1 MFIHKGKKMLAMLT
15 LIPLATGMVMGAFPA
30 AITYADAG
38 DNTPI
43 NSQATGSWQTGD
55 LHVHTFESDDA
66 QVSLEDVLDAGL
78 TKYGLDWIA
87 LTDHLRLS
95 KRDHNGNDISDGPIP
110 MSQGM
115 NEYQV
120 PQIKALQ
127 DAGKYTGKTIFS
139 GFEWDMP
146 THEHVGV
153 GILTDEPNSTE
164 ALNAAKEFEYRFTN
178 RAANLFNAADVANW
192 DQNGGRAYTTH
203 QDALTAI
210 NWLATNYPMTS
221 YAMIN
226 HPSRGKN
233 KYTIADFRDF
243 NDLAPQVV
251 FGIEGMLGNQMEPDR
266 GGYNTSYNVAN
277 PTADDGYKYRTY
289 GGVDYMVA
297 KVGGL
302 WDALLGE
309 GRHFWNYGNSDY
321 HFKTIGTNSSGYFP
335 GEYAKTYSWV
345 EGTGMQAVLDGLRSG
360 KSFSVFGDLINALD
374 FTASGA
380 GNQVEMGEDLNV
392 TQGDEVELKIRF
404 KSPATSNNYENPIN
418 NGASAGQVPVVDH
431 VDLIAG
437 DVTAKAEK
445 GTAAYTK
452 DTNDSTQVLATFTSN
467 DWTTDAEGYNV
478 ITYKIQAADQDKY
491 FRLRG
496 TNLGMNVTGETV
508 NGEPQ
513 LDPKNTT
520 ADATTRFNQINES
533 NYRDLWFYSNPIF
546 MSATPYSDA
555 QAVTDTIQA
564 IDLGDLSAV
573 HSDLTLPVEGKHG
586 ATISWSSSNPERMNN
601 EGKLLTQPDN
611 NERLELTATV
621 QRGTE
626 SQNKTFTVIV
636 EGTNNQAL
644 VLKSNMTTADGQPY
658 YTDTWTNQSVTVSVT
673 GAVYAPATSAIIELS
688 RDGGQTYEPYTGN
701 TPLEITEPGEH
712 NLLFRA
718 TDDLEQT
725 YTLPLV
731 IKMDREIPV
740 ISLQGSSQMT
750 LNVGDTY
757 NEPGAQASDNVGIRG
772 SVHVDGTVNT
782 QAAGIYTL
790 RYNVK
795 DIAGNAAQEVIR
807 TVTVQARSGN
817 SGGGSGG
824 GNGGN
829 SGGNSGGSTPSVPTT
844 PIVPTSPTNPETG
857 SDSSTEVK
865 VEVEANQPVQAG
877 LKDIVQ
883 FNAPAGAIGSK
894 DTLQVSLVAKDK
906 LQKTAS
912 LNVLGQAVQISRSG
926 GRTLNDQAVLSLKV
940 DSTELPNGT
949 QPAIYYYNEARQSW
963 VFIGGKT
970 NAAGNITTNVNH
982 LGTFVVSSYI
992 PVNLPDLNG
1001 HWASDYADRLLGM
1014 NVIQGYTDG
1023 TFQPSKKITR
1033 AEFVT
1038 LLSKALALKS
1048 VESDTTFADQGNLPD
1063 WAKRDITAAM
1073 QAGIVKGYGDNTFKP
1088 DRTITRAEMAV
1099 MMANALKASSEA
1111 QAGMSGNTSVK
1122 PSFND
1127 ASQTPSWAQ
1136 EALDAAVQ
1144 AKIVSGYTDHT
1155 VRAGS
1160 ETTRAEAVTM
1170 IYKLLLALHV

>member
-1 MFIHKGKKMLAMLT
+1 MLAMLT
-15 LIPLATGMVMGAFPA
+15 LIPLATGLVMGAFPA
-30 AITYADAG
+30 AVTYADAG
-38 DNTPI
+38 DNTPT
-43 NSQATGSWQTGD
+43 NSSTTGSWQTGD

-66 QVSLEDVLDAGL
+66 QNSLENVLDAGL

-95 KRDHNGNDISDGPIP
+95 KRDHNGVDIPGGSIP

-127 DAGKYTGKTIFS
+127 EAGKYAGKTIFS

-164 ALNAAKEFEYRFTN
+164 ALEAANEFEYRFTN
-178 RAANLFNAADVANW
+178 RAANLFDAADVANW
-192 DQNGGRAYTTH
+192 DLTGGRAYTTH
-203 QDALTAI
+203 QDALAAI
-210 NWLATNYPMTS
+210 NWLATKYPTTS

-233 KYTIADFRDF
+233 KYTIADFREF

-266 GGYNTSYNVAN
+266 GGYNTTYNVAN

-302 WDALLGE
+302 WDTLLGE

-321 HFKTIGTNSSGYFP
+321 HFKTIDTNSSGYFP

-345 EGTGMQAVLDGLRSG
+345 DGTGMQAVLEGLRSG

-380 GNQVEMGEDLNV
+380 GTQAEMGGDLDV

-404 KSPATSNNYENPIN
+404 KSPTTSNNYEKPIN
-418 NGASAGQVPVVDH
+418 SGTSAGQIPEVDH

-437 DVTAKAEK
+437 DVTGKAEK
-445 GTAAYTK
+445 GTAAYSK
-452 DTNDSTQVLATFTSN
+452 DTNDSTKVLATFTSN
-467 DWTTDAEGYNV
+467 DWTTDAEGYHV
-478 ITYKIQAADQDKY
+478 ITYKIKATDQDKY
-491 FRLRG
+491 YRLRG

-513 LDPKNTT
+513 LDPKITT
-520 ADATTRFNQINES
+520 ADAETRFNEINDQ

-546 MSATPYSDA
+546 VSAAPYSDA
-555 QAVTDTIQA
+555 QAVTDTLQA
-564 IDLGDLSAV
+564 IDLGDLNAV
-573 HSDLTLPVEGKHG
+573 TSDLTLPVEGKHG
-586 ATISWSSSNPERMNN
+586 ATISWSSSNPELMDAQ
-601 EGKLLTQPDN
+601 GKLLTQPEN

-621 QRGTE
+621 QRGSMSDT
-626 SQNKTFTVIV
+626 KTFNVIV
-636 EGTNNQAL
+636 EGTNNQVL

-658 YTDTWTNQSVTVSVT
+658 HADTWTNQSVTVSVT
-673 GAVYAPATSAIIELS
+673 SAVYAPATSATIELS
-688 RDGGQTYEPYTGN
+688 LDGGQTYEPYTEN
-701 TPLEITEPGEH
+701 TPLEITEAGEH
-712 NLLFRA
+712 KLLFRA
-718 TDDLEQT
+718 TDDLNET

-731 IKMDREIPV
+731 VKIDREIPV
-740 ISLQGSSQMT
+740 ITLQGSSQMT
-750 LNVGDTY
+750 LKVGDTY
-757 NEPGAQASDNVGIRG
+757 NEPGAQATDNVGILG
-772 SVHVDGTVNT
+772 SVQIAGTVNT
-782 QAAGIYTL
+782 QVAGLYTI

-807 TVTVQARSGN
+807 TVIVQARSGN
-817 SGGGSGG
+817 GG

-844 PIVPTSPTNPETG
+844 PTVPATPTNPDTG

-865 VEVEANQPVQAG
+865 VEVEANQPVQTG

-883 FNAPAGAIGSK
+883 FNAPAGAIGEK
-894 DTLQVSLVAKDK
+894 DTLQLSVVSKDQ
-906 LQKTAS
+906 LQNAAS
-912 LNVLGQAVQISRSG
+912 LNVLGQAVQISRTG
-926 GRTLNDQAVLSLKV
+926 GRTLNEQAALSLQY
-940 DSTELPNGT
+940 DASNLPQGT

-963 VFIGGKT
+963 VFVGGKT
-970 NAAGNITTNVNH
+970 NAAGSVTTNVNH
-982 LGTFVVSSYI
+982 LGTFVVSSYV
-992 PVNLPDLNG
+992 PANLSDLNG
-1001 HWASDYADRLLGM
+1001 HWASDYADRLIGM
-1014 NVIQGYTDG
+1014 DVIQGYTDG

-1038 LLSKALALKS
+1038 LISKALALKS
-1048 VESDTTFADQGNLPD
+1048 VQSDTTFADQSNLPD
-1063 WAKRDITAAM
+1063 WAKSDIAAAV
-1073 QAGIVKGYGDNTFKP
+1073 QAGIVKGYEDNTFKP
-1088 DRTITRAEMAV
+1088 NQTITRAEMAV
-1099 MMANALKASSEA
+1099 MMANALKLSTDAQSGAS
-1111 QAGMSGNTSVK
+1111 GDTVK
-1122 PSFND
+1122 PSFTD
-1127 ASQTPSWAQ
+1127 ATQTPSWAQ
-1136 EALDAAVQ
+1136 EALNTAVQ
-1144 AKIVSGYTDHT
+1144 AKIVNGYTDNT
-1155 VRAGS
+1155 VRAGNM
-1160 ETTRAEAVTM
+1160 TTRAEAAAM